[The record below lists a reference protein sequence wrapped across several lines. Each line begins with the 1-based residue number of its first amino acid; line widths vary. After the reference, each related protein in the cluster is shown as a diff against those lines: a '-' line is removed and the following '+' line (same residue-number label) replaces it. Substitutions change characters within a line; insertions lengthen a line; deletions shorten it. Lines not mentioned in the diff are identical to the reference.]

1 MRPKKIVQQHQST
14 GDGLKHLNRTD
25 LVFSLKSA
33 KSFKSPD
40 FSSNLNVY
48 LDVYVYLH

>member
-1 MRPKKIVQQHQST
+1 MRPKNIIKHQST

-25 LVFSLKSA
+25 LVFSFKSA
-33 KSFKSPD
+33 KSFKSPH